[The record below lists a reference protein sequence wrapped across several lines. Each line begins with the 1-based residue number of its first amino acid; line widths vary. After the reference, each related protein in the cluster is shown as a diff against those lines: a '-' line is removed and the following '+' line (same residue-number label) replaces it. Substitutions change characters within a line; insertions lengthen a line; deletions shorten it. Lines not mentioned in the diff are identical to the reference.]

1 MKNIPPSSLAFAK
14 INITVKGL
22 HEYEDVNEALK
33 CGIFTG
39 GEILF
44 TCNTIVQKIIY

>member
-1 MKNIPPSSLAFAK
+1 LAFAK
-14 INITVKGL
+14 IDIAVKGL

-39 GEILF
+39 GEIRSLLV
-44 TCNTIVQKIIY
+44 TQLYKK